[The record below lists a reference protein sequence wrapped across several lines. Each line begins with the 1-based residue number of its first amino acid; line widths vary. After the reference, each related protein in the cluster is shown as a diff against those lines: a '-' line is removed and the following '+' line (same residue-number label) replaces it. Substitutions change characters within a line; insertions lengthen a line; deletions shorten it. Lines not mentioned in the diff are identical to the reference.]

1 MGIKCGEV
9 SRLLGVFEERLGPVL
24 AKAVTPALLAT
35 RVVWNT
41 FFIFFRGESA
51 TTQAGRVP
59 PEQLSSKLG
68 YAAVKIPNKEA
79 RVAPWDSRSF
89 L

>member
-24 AKAVTPALLAT
+24 AKAVTPVLLAT

-41 FFIFFRGESA
+41 FFIFFLEESLL
-51 TTQAGRVP
+51 QPR
-59 PEQLSSKLG
+59 LG
-68 YAAVKIPNKEA
+68 GSP
-79 RVAPWDSRSF
+79 
-89 L
+89 

>member
-1 MGIKCGEV
+1 MSK
-9 SRLLGVFEERLGPVL
+9 
-24 AKAVTPALLAT
+24 VTPWEGGLEYL
-35 RVVWNT
+35 
-41 FFIFFRGESA
+41 FLYFFRGESA
-51 TTQAGRVP
+51 ITQAGRVP

>member
-1 MGIKCGEV
+1 MEV

-24 AKAVTPALLAT
+24 AKAVTPVLLAT

-41 FFIFFRGESA
+41 FFIFFLEESLLI
-51 TTQAGRVP
+51 TQAGRVP

>member
-1 MGIKCGEV
+1 MYLGKV
-9 SRLLGVFEERLGPVL
+9 SHLGKVVWNILLYFLEERLL
-24 AKAVTPALLAT
+24 
-35 RVVWNT
+35 
-41 FFIFFRGESA
+41 I
-51 TTQAGRVP
+51 TQEGRVP
-59 PEQLSSKLG
+59 PEQLSSKLE

>member
-24 AKAVTPALLAT
+24 AKAVTPVLLAT

-41 FFIFFRGESA
+41 FFYIFFRGESA
-51 TTQAGRVP
+51 NNPGWEGP
-59 PEQLSSKLG
+59 P
-68 YAAVKIPNKEA
+68 
-79 RVAPWDSRSF
+79 
-89 L
+89 